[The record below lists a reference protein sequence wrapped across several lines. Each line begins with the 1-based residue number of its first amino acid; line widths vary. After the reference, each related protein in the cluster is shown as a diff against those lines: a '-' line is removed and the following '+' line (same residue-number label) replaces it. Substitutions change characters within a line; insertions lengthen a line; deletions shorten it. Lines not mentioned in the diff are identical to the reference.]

1 MRTLS
6 MVLGLLLVVTVGLA
20 VVVEGPKPA
29 RAAAGDNVVLQWDEV
44 TL

>member
-6 MVLGLLLVVTVGLA
+6 MVLGLLLMVTVGLA
-20 VVVEGPKPA
+20 MVVEGPQPA
-29 RAAAGDNVVLQWDEV
+29 RAAGDNVVLPGDEV

>member
-1 MRTLS
+1 MRKLS

-20 VVVEGPKPA
+20 VMGEGPQPA
-29 RAAAGDNVVLQWDEV
+29 RAAAGDNVVLPGDEV